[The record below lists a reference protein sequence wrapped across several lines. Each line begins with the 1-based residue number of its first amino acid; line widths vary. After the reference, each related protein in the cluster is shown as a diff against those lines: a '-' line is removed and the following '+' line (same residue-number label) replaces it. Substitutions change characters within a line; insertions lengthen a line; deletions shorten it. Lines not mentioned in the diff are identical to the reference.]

1 MFFYKEPFFLRRSKQ
16 SKNGPDH
23 WAILSLQ
30 RLFAKRKY
38 PDNNVN
44 TGGGV
49 FPSQIYK
56 ELNVVNGVSLSS
68 TIH

>member
-1 MFFYKEPFFLRRSKQ
+1 MIFYKETLFFRRSKH

-38 PDNNVN
+38 PDNNAN
-44 TGGGV
+44 IGGGV

-56 ELNVVNGVSLSS
+56 ELNVVNGVSLSL